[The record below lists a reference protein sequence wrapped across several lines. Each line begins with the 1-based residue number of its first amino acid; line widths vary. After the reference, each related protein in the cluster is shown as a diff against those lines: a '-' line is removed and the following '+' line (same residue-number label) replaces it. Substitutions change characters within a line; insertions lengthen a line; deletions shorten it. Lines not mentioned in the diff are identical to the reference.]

1 MVLSCPFVSVVLGY
15 SEQNIGEG
23 AELSVLSRLEELH
36 ISRSPGQGTLSLL
49 NK

>member
-1 MVLSCPFVSVVLGY
+1 MVLYCPFVSVVLGY

-23 AELSVLSRLEELH
+23 AELSVLSRLEELY